1 MAPSVRKPASFEDR
15 LLAKLREQVRGR
27 RTGFLLGAGASFL
40 GGAGYPLARSLW
52 PAIKGK
58 MTAGD
63 RLRIEQR
70 LTRGAE
76 NLEQALGALDRGK
89 GDPAIRHRVT
99 AAIAAAFRSR
109 RPPLDHHRQFISR
122 LAGRNERRVP
132 VFTLNYDPLLELAAD
147 AEQKYLAD
155 GFSGTIQAYLHPVSF
170 SDYRGSYELRRN
182 RTVIAPLRGIIN
194 LYKLHGS
201 LGWYLDQQESARRIR
216 PDMRCPDGWSR
227 LMIPPQNRKAADTGN
242 APYALI
248 WSEFR
253 AHLTNDCSRLLN
265 RLVCAGYGFGDEH
278 VNAIINPALARRNF
292 TLVVLAKSLPDGP
305 FKFLLSHDNVLVATE
320 TRSSLYGEEG
330 PGMANAWSFE
340 WLTGEV

>member
-63 RLRIEQR
+63 RRRIEQG

-76 NLEQALGALDRGK
+76 NLEQALDALDRGK
-89 GDPAIRHRVT
+89 GDPVIRHRVT
-99 AAIAAAFRSR
+99 DAIATAFRSR
-109 RPPLDHHRQFISR
+109 RPPLDHHRQFVSR

-132 VFTLNYDPLLELAAD
+132 VFTPNYDPLLELAAD
-147 AEQKYLAD
+147 TEQKHLVD
-155 GFSGTIQAYLHPVSF
+155 GFSGTVEAYFNPWSF
-170 SDYRGSYELRRN
+170 SDYRGSFELRRN
-182 RTVIAPLRGIIN
+182 RPTFAPLRGIIN

-201 LGWYLDQQESARRIR
+201 LGWYFDPQECVRRIR

-242 APYALI
+242 TPYAFI

-253 AHLTNDCSRLLN
+253 AHLTNDASRLLN
-265 RLVCAGYGFGDEH
+265 RLVCSGYGFGDEH
-278 VNAIINPALARRNF
+278 VNAIVNPALARRNF
-292 TLVVLAKSLPDGP
+292 TLVVLAKSLPDRS
-305 FKFLLSHDNVLVATE
+305 FKSLLAHDNVLVATE

-330 PGMANAWSFE
+330 PGMVDAWSFE
-340 WLTGEV
+340 WLTREV